1 MLGAHGDK
9 ATTRE
14 VQNQFS
20 AILKLFFSL
29 GEEQHCRNGFG
40 VLGPFGAGQEDFADQ
55 RKSRSVEVGEESQ
68 LSERTAFR
76 SARKAFWRIVWSQGK
91 LTYGLLVFS
100 HVVLSISTVHS
111 DLNLLNYHPDYQFR
125 FRVPKPHLQTRKQPQ
140 THLLISLSSPDHVIP
155 GKEHATD
162 ISQPFGFDRHS
173 GGESCI
179 ERGGYVGRSVICSR
193 ILYSSKYRNQDRV

>member
-20 AILKLFFSL
+20 AILKLFL
-29 GEEQHCRNGFG
+29 RLAEEQHCRDGFCM
-40 VLGPFGAGQEDFADQ
+40 LGPLGTRQEDLADQ
-55 RKSRSVEVGEESQ
+55 RKLRSIEVGEEPQ
-68 LSERTAFR
+68 LSETTALS
-76 SARKAFWRIVWSQGK
+76 SARKAFWRTVWSQGK

-162 ISQPFGFDRHS
+162 IS
-173 GGESCI
+173 
-179 ERGGYVGRSVICSR
+179 
-193 ILYSSKYRNQDRV
+193 